1 MKNIL
6 KIYIGSSLLYKK
18 FIHPNLM
25 KREDDIDALLEE
37 AKTKGYATF
46 KQLGGRGVK

>member
-1 MKNIL
+1 
-6 KIYIGSSLLYKK
+6 
-18 FIHPNLM
+18 M